1 MGTDAARDAG
11 QIDSGAPSAEDRA
24 RLDRHL
30 SELADGARRWAGTG
44 LAERAALLR
53 RLHDSVGAASNRW
66 ARTAAGLKRL
76 AADSSLVGEEWL
88 SGPYTVLGTTSRLA
102 RSLEALAAG
111 RSPVDGLRSRPAPGG
126 RIALEVLP
134 LDRTDELLL
143 SGFSVQVWFPPGVDE
158 GTVRTRAGLGAKRLG
173 ESDGVGLVLGAGNIT
188 AIPPLD
194 VLYEIVAHN
203 RAVLLKLNPVM
214 AAMMTTYLDA
224 LDPLISAGLLRIVQG
239 GADVGSYLAHHP
251 GVSHVH
257 ITGSAASHDAVV
269 FGPGPDGARRRA
281 AREPL
286 LDKPISSELGGV
298 SPVIVV
304 PGAWTDRDL
313 RFQAEHVA
321 TQRLHN
327 GGYNCIASQVVVLS
341 RDWPLKAL
349 FLRRLREALDAAPRR
364 AAWYPGSALRS
375 DAAAQHYPAAERL
388 GPDQDRLLIAVG
400 PEDAAAIA
408 GTEYFAPV
416 LGVVEVPGRGQE
428 FLDGAVRLA
437 NEQLAGTLGANILI
451 RPEDRRQLGE
461 GFDRAVA
468 DLRYGTV
475 AINAWTALGFLTAAA
490 PWGAAPGGTLDDVGS
505 GIGIVHN
512 ALLLEDPERTVA
524 QGPFRPF
531 PRSVLS
537 GERSLSPRPPWFVSS
552 RTAAVTGRL
561 MADFAAKPSL
571 RRLPGIVISA
581 FRG

>member
-1 MGTDAARDAG
+1 MGTDRAPDSPTDAG
-11 QIDSGAPSAEDRA
+11 GPSAEDRA
-24 RLDRHL
+24 LLDRL
-30 SELADGARRWAGTG
+30 LAELARGAERWASTG

-53 RLHDSVGAASNRW
+53 SVHGSVGAASNRW
-66 ARTAAGLKRL
+66 TRTAAGLKGL
-76 AADSSLVGEEWL
+76 AAESSLVGEEWL
-88 SGPYTVLGTTSRLA
+88 SGPYTVLGTTARLA
-102 RSLEALAAG
+102 RSVDALAAG
-111 RSPVDGLRSRPAPGG
+111 RSPLDGFRFRPAPGG
-126 RIALEVLP
+126 RTALEVLP
-134 LDRTDELLL
+134 LDRADKLLL
-143 SGFSVQVWFPPGVDE
+143 SGFSAQVWFPPGVSE

-173 ESDGVGLVLGAGNIT
+173 ESNGVGLVLGAGNIT

-214 AAMMTTYLDA
+214 AAMMTSYLDA
-224 LDPLISAGLLRIVQG
+224 LDPLIRFGVLRIVQG

-269 FGPGPDGARRRA
+269 FGSGPDGTRRRSA
-281 AREPL
+281 GQPL

-298 SPVIVV
+298 SPVLVV

-327 GGYNCIASQVVVLS
+327 GGYNCIASQVVLVG

-349 FLRRLREALDAAPRR
+349 FLRRLREAIDAAPRR
-364 AAWYPGSALRS
+364 AAWYPGSELRS
-375 DAAAQHYPAAERL
+375 RAAAEHYPAAERL

-400 PEDAAAIA
+400 PDDAAAIA

-416 LGVVEVPGRGQE
+416 LGVIEVPGRGQE

-437 NEQLAGTLGANILI
+437 NEQLAGSLGANIVI
-451 RPEDRRQLGE
+451 RPEDRRMLGD
-461 GFDRAVA
+461 GFNRAVA
-468 DLRYGTV
+468 DLRYGTIAV
-475 AINAWTALGFLTAAA
+475 NAWTALGFLTAAA
-490 PWGAAPGGTLDDVGS
+490 PWGAAPGGTLSDVGS
-505 GIGIVHN
+505 GIGVVHN
-512 ALLLEDPERTVA
+512 ALLLDDPERTVV

-531 PRSVLS
+531 PRSVLA
-537 GERSLSPRPPWFVSS
+537 GERALSPKPTWFVSS

-561 MADFAAKPSL
+561 MAGFAAKPSL
-571 RRLPGIVISA
+571 RRLPAIVISA